1 MTVKDNTFAYNAL
14 AGMAAYNPNCTIEG
28 NTFAFNGEK
37 GLTANA
43 INGSLIEGN
52 AFAYNNQDHFA
63 DDWDAAGVKICNSS
77 NVTVKDNLSD
87 SNLSI
92 GYWFDIHCSG
102 TTIVGNVSKNDAAH
116 GIHYELSNT
125 AIIASNLVVGSHGSG
140 INVGAGSSDV
150 RVYNNTLVGNYR
162 DIRVTDDDRPENTLN
177 VTIRNNIL
185 SNGDSDSSEMVMV
198 QDYSSSLKTAKQ
210 MNVTLDYNAYYR
222 TSSSKPSVLVHWS
235 LGSRLAA
242 YNHVNAFRSGAGQE
256 ETHGFGIDNV
266 AINPFF
272 VNEASGDYH
281 LKPGS
286 PAIGAGVPLP
296 ADVAAAIGVTAGV
309 PVNLGV
315 LTW

>member
-1 MTVKDNTFAYNAL
+1 MR
-14 AGMAAYNPNCTIEG
+14 
-28 NTFAFNGEK
+28 
-37 GLTANA
+37 
-43 INGSLIEGN
+43 
-52 AFAYNNQDHFA
+52 
-63 DDWDAAGVKICNSS
+63 
-77 NVTVKDNLSD
+77 
-87 SNLSI
+87 
-92 GYWFDIHCSG
+92 
-102 TTIVGNVSKNDAAH
+102 NVSKNDAEA

-150 RVYNNTLVGNYR
+150 RVYNNTLVGNKR
-162 DIRVTDDDRPENTLN
+162 GPRVTDDNRPENTLN

-185 SNGDSDSSEMVMV
+185 SNGAPIQRDGVV

-222 TSSSKPSVLVHWS
+222 TSSSKPSGLFSWS
-235 LGSRLAA
+235 LGSTQAA
-242 YNHVNAFRSGAGQE
+242 FNPLMHFVPAGQE
-256 ETHGFGIDNV
+256 GHGFGIDNV

-272 VNEASGDYH
+272 VDEASGDYH

-296 ADVAAAIGVTAGV
+296 ADVAAAIGVAAGV